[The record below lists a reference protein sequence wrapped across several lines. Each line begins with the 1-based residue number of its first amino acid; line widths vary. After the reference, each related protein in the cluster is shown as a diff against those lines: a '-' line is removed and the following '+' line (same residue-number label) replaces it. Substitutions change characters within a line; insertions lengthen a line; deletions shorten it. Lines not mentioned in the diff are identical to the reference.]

1 MFVRKKLNQQLAFAK
16 KYLEEKGVEYDVQT
30 APGVKSFPKEVIK
43 YAVEIDADLIAVVRH
58 EETSILS
65 DLFASNA
72 VQDILANDAEIP
84 VLVMN
89 PSDVFLAGSIL
100 FR

>member
-1 MFVRKKLNQQLAFAK
+1 MNQQLAFAK

-58 EETSILS
+58 EETNTICI
-65 DLFASNA
+65 FG
-72 VQDILANDAEIP
+72 V
-84 VLVMN
+84 
-89 PSDVFLAGSIL
+89 
-100 FR
+100 